1 MNNKNLVDYKREMVT
16 LQIPYK
22 NEERGVL
29 ADMQFLQMY
38 VDNEVLIMERR
49 KEFESNLDVEKA
61 MRICSEVC

>member
-29 ADMQFLQMY
+29 ADMQFLQIY
-38 VDNEVLIMERR
+38 DDNEALIMERR